1 MEDNMRLLVVGLGSM
16 GKRRI
21 RNLQALGYT
30 QIAGFDLRVDRVNE
44 AEKKYGI
51 KKFSSYDDAIDTF
64 SPHAVL
70 ISTSPKFHMDY
81 AIPCE
86 KKRIPCFIEASVTDR
101 NRISELDRR
110 ISKSGVIMAPSCTMR
125 FYPGPIKV
133 KELITKGVLGEVL
146 NLNYQTGQYLPDWH
160 PWEDISEYYVSDTET
175 GAAREIV
182 PFELTWLNDIFGT
195 PETLACV
202 KAKLSKIDAPI
213 DDIYHCLLRY
223 PKNILANLTVE
234 VISRPIATRELR
246 ILGSR
251 GELVMSSDENCVRY
265 ATTDSP
271 EWIRHSLDSGTIETG
286 YINPEEPYIKEIE
299 SFIEAVNSD
308 DQSKFPNTLEGDC
321 RILEILEELEAKS
334 NL

>member
-1 MEDNMRLLVVGLGSM
+1 MKFLVVGLGSM

-21 RNLQALGYT
+21 RNLRTLGYSE
-30 QIAGFDLRVDRVNE
+30 IAGFDLREDRLDE
-44 AEKKYGI
+44 SEQKYGI
-51 KKFSSYDDAIDTF
+51 KTFDSFNDSIKIFKPDAVI
-64 SPHAVL
+64 V
-70 ISTSPKFHMDY
+70 STSPKFHMDY

-101 NRISELDRR
+101 SRISELDQR
-110 ISKSGVIMAPSCTMR
+110 IRDSKVIMAPSCTMR

-133 KELITKGVLGEVL
+133 KELISEGVLGDVL
-146 NLNYQTGQYLPDWH
+146 NINYQTGQYLPDWH

-202 KAKLSKIDAPI
+202 KTKLSKLDAQI

-246 ILGSR
+246 IIGSR
-251 GELVMSSDENCVRY
+251 GQLVMSADENCIRY
-265 ATTDSP
+265 ANTDSP
-271 EWIRHSLDSGTIETG
+271 DWIRHTLDSGTVETD

-299 SFIEAVNSD
+299 SFIEAVNSS
-308 DQSKFPNTLEGDC
+308 DQSKFPNTLEDDC
-321 RILEILEELEAKS
+321 LILKILDEMEDKS
-334 NL
+334 NEL